1 MGASLVASNFLSLE
15 KPYSSLHQTVT
26 ATSKLIARSGHHL
39 KLCNGFSKFQLV

>member
-26 ATSKLIARSGHHL
+26 AISKLIARSGHHL
-39 KLCNGFSKFQLV
+39 KLCKGFSKFQLV